1 MLAVDLL
8 MDLEPGWDEDDEDLG
23 GANQDDEA
31 KTKKT
36 GKSHSSRHSKAAT
49 EQKMFLSDLGLSFKK
64 LTKIRDNH

>member
-8 MDLEPGWDEDDEDLG
+8 MDIEPGWDDDDEDLA

-36 GKSHSSRHSKAAT
+36 GKSASSKHSKA
-49 EQKMFLSDLGLSFKK
+49 
-64 LTKIRDNH
+64 LTKKSKGGKSMKQS